1 MFWKVLVAAVV
12 AIAAAFLTQSVGITV
27 ATFLIALIVVL
38 IVEGIRVVPQQQ
50 AWVIERLGKFHEVLP
65 PGLNVIVPFIDR
77 VAYRH
82 SLKEVPLDI
91 PEQVCITKDNTQL
104 AVDGIIYYQ
113 VADPKLASYGSSDY
127 VLAISQLAQTALR
140 SEVGKMEL
148 DKTFESRSEINHMV
162 VSVLDEAGRTWGIKV
177 LRYEIK
183 SLTPP
188 EAILRSMQAQITAER
203 EKRALIAK
211 SEGQRQQEIN
221 IADGAKQAKVLES
234 EGDKTA
240 AINKAQGEA
249 LALTTVAEATANAVR
264 QVAAAIG
271 SRGRDAGR
279 EPEGR
284 REVRRGLRRPRE
296 DRQHADRAREPHRR
310 VDVRLDRDD
319 GARQDEGVLGRAE
332 IADGRPRV
340 RLRDAGAARGPDPG
354 PRRRARAR
362 RPSTRR
368 RPSSST
374 APTTRRASSTCRPS
388 ATSTR
393 GCRTRPPPM
402 FEQRMA
408 ALEGG
413 RAAVATASGQAAE
426 MVALLNICQ
435 AGDHIVSSSKLYG
448 GTHTMLAVNFPKLGI
463 EATLVDPDDPENFR
477 RAIRPNTKAVF
488 SETLG
493 NPAINMIDIA
503 AVGRRSRARRA
514 CRSSSTTPPPRPTSA
529 SP

>member
-1 MFWKVLVAAVV
+1 MFFKVLIAAIVS
-12 AIAAAFLTQSVGITV
+12 IAAAFLSGSVGITV
-27 ATFLIALIVVL
+27 ATFLIAMIVVL
-38 IVEGIRVVPQQQ
+38 VVEGIRVVPQQQ
-50 AWVIERLGKFHEVLP
+50 AWVIERLGKYHEILP

-77 VAYRH
+77 IAYRH

-234 EGDKTA
+234 EGDKQA
-240 AINKAQGEA
+240 AINQAQGEA

-271 SRGRDAGR
+271 A
-279 EPEGR
+279 EGGMLAANLKVA
-284 REVRRGLRRPRE
+284 EKYVEAFSGLAKTGNTLIVP
-296 DRQHADRAREPHRR
+296 ANLT
-310 VDVRLDRDD
+310 DVSTFVSTAMTVLDR
-319 GARQDEGVLGRAE
+319 
-332 IADGRPRV
+332 
-340 RLRDAGAARGPDPG
+340 
-354 PRRRARAR
+354 
-362 RPSTRR
+362 
-368 RPSSST
+368 
-374 APTTRRASSTCRPS
+374 
-388 ATSTR
+388 
-393 GCRTRPPPM
+393 
-402 FEQRMA
+402 
-408 ALEGG
+408 
-413 RAAVATASGQAAE
+413 
-426 MVALLNICQ
+426 
-435 AGDHIVSSSKLYG
+435 
-448 GTHTMLAVNFPKLGI
+448 
-463 EATLVDPDDPENFR
+463 
-477 RAIRPNTKAVF
+477 TKA
-488 SETLG
+488 SLDA
-493 NPAINMIDIA
+493 PK
-503 AVGRRSRARRA
+503 
-514 CRSSSTTPPPRPTSA
+514 
-529 SP
+529 